1 LSYAATVTTGREW
14 PDGDR
19 IKPMNVLLFSAEDK
33 RDTTIVPRLKAMG
46 ADLKR
51 VEIVDCTRY
60 RGREAVFS
68 VARDL
73 PLLER
78 KLEENGEIGVV
89 ILDPIKSFLGEKADA
104 NDEIKLRN
112 MLEPLARLAAKQR
125 TAIIGVMDLKKG
137 QEAVALHEFGGTG
150 AFGAVARA
158 NYVCYRDKDDHDRR
172 VFLSAGGNIGRHK
185 KGFSYHVES
194 ENFQ

>member
-1 LSYAATVTTGREW
+1 GLLTVKASDVEMRPPLWLWQDFIPFEELTIIGGLPKVNKSCVTLSFAATVTTGREW

-46 ADLKR
+46 ADLKK

-60 RGREAVFS
+60 KGREAVFS

-104 NDEIKLRN
+104 NDEIK
-112 MLEPLARLAAKQR
+112 
-125 TAIIGVMDLKKG
+125 
-137 QEAVALHEFGGTG
+137 
-150 AFGAVARA
+150 
-158 NYVCYRDKDDHDRR
+158 
-172 VFLSAGGNIGRHK
+172 
-185 KGFSYHVES
+185 
-194 ENFQ
+194 